1 MELMANCYRYITL
14 SWCVVGYIL
23 ESKKWKEK
31 KKKESELMGKL
42 RIYIFKKA
50 KIRACGKK
58 MAERAMRSL

>member
-1 MELMANCYRYITL
+1 M
-14 SWCVVGYIL
+14 